1 MLFNN
6 GLSSE
11 TFNSIKLEISINSSI
26 CLSSAILDTVIKYLD
41 LGYIKIKYLNN
52 NTIYFT
58 WISVRVALMILDINN
73 VIN

>member
-26 CLSSAILDTVIKYLD
+26 FLSSAILDIVIKYLD
-41 LGYIKIKYLNN
+41 LGYKKIKYLNN

-58 WISVRVALMILDINN
+58 
-73 VIN
+73 

>member
-58 WISVRVALMILDINN
+58 
-73 VIN
+73 

>member
-26 CLSSAILDTVIKYLD
+26 FLSSAILDTVIKYLD
-41 LGYIKIKYLNN
+41 LGYKKIQYLNN

-58 WISVRVALMILDINN
+58 
-73 VIN
+73 